1 MEQHNGVTRPQSPG
15 MDKVHEKEEMEIK
28 ILVKKEKE
36 ESLDNSKIRNPV
48 SFQIPLYLML

>member
-1 MEQHNGVTRPQSPG
+1 MKQHNGVTRPQSPG

-28 ILVKKEKE
+28 ILVKKEEE